1 MFKRYYL
8 PLLIVQGVVLAIF
21 SILVFSLG
29 SKEAFGTAS
38 FILSYVFIYLSV
50 ALGYGLMF
58 LVDQKKKHDESIN
71 ELMLF
76 FPANIIAYLAFFL
89 VNILALIIRPEKT
102 TFVLIS
108 DFILLIVYCAYAFLM
123 YFVVAKQ
130 SENREHIR
138 TKVRY
143 IRVLEEELVGSADL
157 VDDENVKKVLIDL
170 SKDVRFSDPM
180 SHESLTSIEDQLFAL
195 SGEIR
200 DHAEKKEF
208 SLVLEKADKMSK
220 LLKERNRK
228 CKILK

>member
-8 PLLIVQGVVLAIF
+8 PLLIAQGVVLAIF

-102 TFVLIS
+102 IHSKAVLS
-108 DFILLIVYCAYAFLM
+108 LSLL
-123 YFVVAKQ
+123 
-130 SENREHIR
+130 
-138 TKVRY
+138 
-143 IRVLEEELVGSADL
+143 
-157 VDDENVKKVLIDL
+157 
-170 SKDVRFSDPM
+170 
-180 SHESLTSIEDQLFAL
+180 
-195 SGEIR
+195 
-200 DHAEKKEF
+200 
-208 SLVLEKADKMSK
+208 
-220 LLKERNRK
+220 
-228 CKILK
+228 